1 MNDVSNAAS
10 DPTSLGGLAHS
21 VLTNLGEP
29 NFIVGLCV
37 GLVMVAIHSWSR
49 FDQPSYHTQSEHFAR
64 YEPKFATSHVLY
76 ARAKWAYVGAVVG
89 IFIVLSL
96 TPGMYN
102 ALAPRPVD
110 ISSIPWIVALGIV
123 TLQDIPGLKELE
135 QRIRGFLH
143 AKARIPEAVRLTV
156 AQLKGSPFNSLPEIE
171 TAQIRK
177 IIALLGGGQHDPT
190 IIRSLMQQNEV
201 LQTWFKVGGL
211 LFMLSENKRP
221 VTGINLLFFE
231 NYKDELDS
239 INARYAAFADR
250 IADYLRTRSIDV
262 DENSALL
269 RDLRDLRDRLYTFV
283 ACGVHSSSTSDAER
297 VEILKILGFN
307 ISYTPEAIDISPL
320 IGLSIIAMMTLSVFT
335 GYSAELFRN
344 HWLDPLD
351 SDWKNVFPIPS
362 KPFEIYVWSLSTA
375 AFYIAAIFG
384 ALSVRNTRIAN
395 RIWFDLNN
403 LERDRPIMRY
413 VTPTL
418 MGAALG
424 CLTLFA
430 IALVGGPGFKR
441 ATLELGKAFVQS
453 APWFALAVFMAFIAV
468 AVADTQVID
477 DRSWR
482 RKIVVNA
489 VYGAAVMVLVG
500 FLNSQVVISNV
511 LKDHAGGNIPVPANV
526 EDAAFYL
533 SLFLAAQIGLITL
546 ILCVLIQMV
555 EHYRMRPQSIA
566 GKYLNVVTRQGL
578 AFSMFFDPSG
588 KASLLPEGNA
598 GAEAP
603 QETRQGRW
611 QQFPE
616 GAAVKWGGGLAGD
629 SDHIGDFGLISRCGG
644 SVIYEGY
651 KDHFFGEA
659 EFIAQVQIKNDEL
672 DALRLQRPATVSAT
686 EVAAS

>member
-1 MNDVSNAAS
+1 MNDLSTAS
-10 DPTSLGGLAHS
+10 GDM
-21 VLTNLGEP
+21 TNLV
-29 NFIVGLCV
+29 VGLCV
-37 GLVMVAIHSWSR
+37 GVVMVAIHSWSR
-49 FDQPSYHTQSEHFAR
+49 FDQPSYHTSSEHFAR
-64 YEPKFATSHVLY
+64 YEPRFATSHALY
-76 ARAKWAYVGAVVG
+76 ARAKWAYIGAVVG
-89 IFIVLSL
+89 IYVILSL

-123 TLQDIPGLKELE
+123 TLQDIPGLRELE

-177 IIALLGGGQHDPT
+177 IMALLGGGQHDPMA
-190 IIRSLMQQNEV
+190 IRSLMQQNEV
-201 LQTWFKVGGL
+201 LQTWSKVGGL
-211 LFMLSENKRP
+211 LFMLSESKRP
-221 VTGINLLFFE
+221 TTGINLLFFE

-250 IADYLRTRSIDV
+250 LADYLRTRSVDV
-262 DENSALL
+262 DDNSALL
-269 RDLRDLRDRLYTFV
+269 RDLRDVRDRLYTFV

-297 VEILKILGFN
+297 VEILKSFGFG

-335 GYSAELFRN
+335 GYSAQLFRDD
-344 HWLDPLD
+344 WLEPLG
-351 SDWKNVFPIPS
+351 SNWIKVFPIPS

-395 RIWFDLNN
+395 RIWFDINN
-403 LERDRPIMRY
+403 LDRDRPILRY

-424 CLTLFA
+424 CITLFA

-441 ATLELGKAFVQS
+441 ATLELGKPFVQS

-500 FLNSQVVISNV
+500 FLNSQVVISNA
-511 LKDHAGGNIPVPANV
+511 LKDHARENIPVPGVDEAGL
-526 EDAAFYL
+526 YL
-533 SLFLAAQIGLITL
+533 SMFLAAQIGLIAF
-546 ILCVLIQMV
+546 ILCVLIQVV
-555 EHYRMRPQSIA
+555 ERFRMRPQSIA
-566 GKYLNVVTRQGL
+566 GKYLKVLTRQGPT
-578 AFSMFFDPSG
+578 FSMFFDPSG
-588 KASLLPEGNA
+588 KASLLSEGDA
-598 GAEAP
+598 GVEAP
-603 QETRQGRW
+603 QEIRQGRW
-611 QQFPE
+611 QHFPE
-616 GAAVKWGGGLAGD
+616 GAAVRWGGRPAGD

-651 KDHFFGEA
+651 KDYFFGEA

-672 DALRLQRPATVSAT
+672 DALQLQRPVTTSAT